1 MRESESKSESTTTTT
16 ILPESRA
23 KIAMWLY
30 DVADY
35 LELDRECVSAAMGC
49 VDRFMSGSSSG
60 TDGGTDD
67 DGSSDFFLAADGNRR
82 GRRRRRQHHR
92 DRDLLLRRARSDAT
106 AYQLLAISALFS
118 SAKMSDKLASIDAEV
133 LAMASHG
140 SYTANEIV
148 ETERTLLEALG
159 WRLCQPSAME
169 VARHVVALLAGAVVP
184 VVVDNE
190 RSSSSN
196 RRRSAPRHRDNRL
209 SSVADF
215 ARLQIELSV
224 SCYAS
229 SVLRLPSTVAI
240 AAVSNSIELLDF
252 STRERR
258 SFARILASLG
268 SGGGVVVEADDND
281 VEGARRELRDAF
293 DGRWMMGGGGDGVTN
308 GAGMLSAAS
317 VVTSTLGHSVHSG
330 SYSRRSPVAVDDN
343 DEDDVDAD
351 VGFAAPPPPP
361 RRTSA
366 AAAARGS
373 RSEGSRRSKSKRD
386 GRGGDEARRRR
397 SRSSHGRRHHS
408 GRRGDKLEP

>member
-1 MRESESKSESTTTTT
+1 MRESESKSESTTTT

-49 VDRFMSGSSSG
+49 VDRFMSG
-60 TDGGTDD
+60 
-67 DGSSDFFLAADGNRR
+67 GSSDFLAADGNRR
-82 GRRRRRQHHR
+82 GRRRQHH
-92 DRDLLLRRARSDAT
+92 RDLLLRRARSDAT

-133 LAMASHG
+133 LAVASHG

-169 VARHVVALLAGAVVP
+169 VARHVVALLAGVVL
-184 VVVDNE
+184 VVDNE
-190 RSSSSN
+190 RSSN
-196 RRRSAPRHRDNRL
+196 RRSAPRHHDNRL

-240 AAVSNSIELLDF
+240 AAVSNSVELLDF

-268 SGGGVVVEADDND
+268 SGGGVVVEVDDND

-293 DGRWMMGGGGDGVTN
+293 DGRWMMGGGDGVTN

-317 VVTSTLGHSVHSG
+317 VATPTLGHSVHSG

-361 RRTSA
+361 PRRTSA
-366 AAAARGS
+366 AAAARGN